1 MKEVN
6 LIRRLQ
12 AGNRFALS
20 QAMDTY
26 TAYLSAVVWHTM
38 GPAATAQDVEEV
50 VSDAFLA
57 LWSHRQTL
65 DAEKGLK
72 PWLAAVARNKAK
84 NRLRQ
89 MGQDLSL
96 EENALD
102 IPGPDDPPSDFE
114 RAEERRLVRQAVDAL
129 PSQDREIFLRHYYY
143 AQTVQE
149 IADLMGLNG
158 ATVKTKLRRGRMK
171 LKQIL
176 TREGYLREA

>member
-1 MKEVN
+1 MRDEVI
-6 LIRRLQ
+6 LQKIRSGDP
-12 AGNRFALS
+12 AGLEAL
-20 QAMDTY
+20 MER
-26 TAYLSAVVWHTM
+26 YLPYVSAVVWNILRNAM
-38 GPAATAQDVEEV
+38 PPEDGEEV
-50 VSDAFLA
+50 VSDVFLA
-57 LWSHRQTL
+57 AWRQPEAL
-65 DAEKGLK
+65 RPGLVK
-72 PWLAAVARNKAK
+72 AWLAAVARNKAK

-89 MGQDLSL
+89 MGRDLSL

-158 ATVKTKLRRGRMK
+158 STVKTKLRRGRMK

>member
-1 MKEVN
+1 MRDEVI
-6 LIRRLQ
+6 LQKIRSGDP
-12 AGNRFALS
+12 AGLEAL
-20 QAMDTY
+20 MER
-26 TAYLSAVVWHTM
+26 YLPYVSAVVWNILRNAM
-38 GPAATAQDVEEV
+38 PPEDGEEV
-50 VSDAFLA
+50 VSDVFLA
-57 LWSHRQTL
+57 AWRQPEAL
-65 DAEKGLK
+65 RPGLVKG
-72 PWLAAVARNKAK
+72 WLAAVARNKAK

-149 IADLMGLNG
+149 IVDLMGLNG